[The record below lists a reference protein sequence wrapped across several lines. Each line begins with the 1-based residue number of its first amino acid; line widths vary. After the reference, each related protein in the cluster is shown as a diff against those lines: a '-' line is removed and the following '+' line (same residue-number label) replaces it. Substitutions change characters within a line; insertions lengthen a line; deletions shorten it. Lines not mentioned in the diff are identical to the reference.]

1 MPSQAKKG
9 KEPAV
14 DDLER
19 FVWAQEGGELGT
31 FKTGLAEIASGAK
44 VTCWIWYVLPQIE
57 DPGRRSANNT
67 RYGLHAKAE
76 ITDYLRH
83 PVLAAR
89 YVSIWDAALA
99 VLRKAHK
106 KCQNP
111 SSKFGTLLK
120 LFGGNVDT
128 RKAYHSLSTMALG
141 SLSMGKPSRA
151 PADVPPK
158 QEEGAH
164 EEAPPPYLWEPT
176 TWQAYFANALSVFVV
191 EYLDGVMATCEAAGR
206 KHNFERC
213 LRLKRNIKPPRRTSN
228 DKADTTTELKF
239 FEGAV
244 FLGEELPSGFLLGC
258 NRLTHVDLGPFRHVT
273 SVGTDFLSQCSK
285 LESADLAPLSNV
297 VRIGGSFMFKCISLR
312 TLDTAPLSNVERVG
326 EFFLGFCT
334 ALFASGETSFLAHMG
349 KATFFPRGFLEGCPN
364 ADELK
369 QAVMLED
376 LPERPFRTWH

>member
-1 MPSQAKKG
+1 MPTQAKKG

-151 PADVPPK
+151 PADVPSK

-228 DKADTTTELKF
+228 DKADTTTANGDVRDTHGDGE
-239 FEGAV
+239 AV
-244 FLGEELPSGFLLGC
+244 AESEVPQDIGDS
-258 NRLTHVDLGPFRHVT
+258 FRTV
-273 SVGTDFLSQCSK
+273 LQ
-285 LESADLAPLSNV
+285 
-297 VRIGGSFMFKCISLR
+297 
-312 TLDTAPLSNVERVG
+312 
-326 EFFLGFCT
+326 
-334 ALFASGETSFLAHMG
+334 ASGM
-349 KATFFPRGFLEGCPN
+349 N
-364 ADELK
+364 APTHLSTD
-369 QAVMLED
+369 ASTIID
-376 LPERPFRTWH
+376 LVDPLIVQLWCALP